1 MSTPSQAISSAIS
14 AVLSTPMRSMSDMV
28 MMLVWR
34 SRATFT
40 ASRGTCQ
47 PPMPT
52 CTRFLAGTFG
62 RLVAWNHGVVCIRSS
77 RSFSWMSAWRSKCT
91 MPIFF
96 EVHCGDA
103 AHGRESRSNGRRRR

>member
-1 MSTPSQAISSAIS
+1 
-14 AVLSTPMRSMSDMV
+14 MV
-28 MMLVWR
+28 MMLVLR

-52 CTRFLAGTFG
+52 CTRFFAGTLG
-62 RLVAWNHGVVCIRSS
+62 RFVEWNHGVVCIRSS

-96 EVHCGDA
+96 EVHCAMPRTQGKPMEWSPPMMI
-103 AHGRESRSNGRRRR
+103 GRSPTRTHAPRRG